1 MLQPKRTKFR
11 KMMKGRNNGKAQRG
25 NRLHFGSIGLQ
36 ATGRGFLTARQIEA
50 GRRAMTREV
59 KRKGKIWI
67 CIFPAKPV
75 TRRPAE
81 VRMGGGKGAVDGWVC
96 PVKPGRILFEMDG
109 VDDVTATEAL
119 RLAAHK
125 LPIATTVVR
134 RGSEL

>member
-11 KMMKGRNNGKAQRG
+11 KLMKGRNNGKATRG

-50 GRRAMTREV
+50 SRRAMTREV

-67 CIFPAKPV
+67 CVYPHKPV

-81 VRMGGGKGAVDGWVC
+81 VRMGGGKGAVDAWVC

-109 VDDVTATEAL
+109 VEDDIATEAL

-134 RGSEL
+134 RGD